1 MYESNIRMQDID
13 NDYSVMY
20 SCIIHRGSEDIPS
33 QESMYDFYMDKSSP
47 GEHTLDSLRVGFYNV

>member
-1 MYESNIRMQDID
+1 MYESCIRMQDID
-13 NDYSVMY
+13 NDYSLAY
-20 SCIIHRGSEDIPS
+20 SCIIHQGDIPS